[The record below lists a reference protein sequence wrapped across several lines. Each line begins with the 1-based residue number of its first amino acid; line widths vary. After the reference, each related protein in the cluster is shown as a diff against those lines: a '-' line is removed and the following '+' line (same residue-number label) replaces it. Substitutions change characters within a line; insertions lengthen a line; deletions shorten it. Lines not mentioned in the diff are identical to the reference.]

1 MNYFDSLKA
10 MFQGQYDPNAMNEMY
25 GVPQGV
31 VDQARSGQLMQMG
44 LGMIAAGQQLTPAQR
59 AQVMQQIG
67 SGAGDFQSSI
77 YNAAQSRLMSDRI
90 KEARA
95 AKEQQQAGMVQLT
108 DMINQM
114 PDGREKAMAQR
125 AMQIGEFDAA
135 KKIVLGTGGAGGRWM
150 TPEEKQQVGFGPQDP
165 IWIDENGEPKL
176 VGGRG
181 MTVNNNMGGSAS
193 NEDDLRKEMM
203 KQTGDTWAKYEA
215 AGNTAANMR
224 SNMVILD
231 ELMQFAPQGPIQGR
245 LAEAFPGFSSA
256 GSAFNSIVRNLA
268 PQMRVEGSGSTS
280 DIEYQGFLDSLPS
293 LRNNPDANRLISE
306 VLKSRADVLVKRSQI
321 VSAYKTGDIDFRR
334 ASQMLDELNKQS
346 IVPDQLRRM
355 IGGLGTGGEIDD
367 LMSRVPGQ

>member
-1 MNYFDSLKA
+1 
-10 MFQGQYDPNAMNEMY
+10 MNEMY

-95 AKEQQQAGMVQLT
+95 AKEQQANALTQLT
-108 DMINQM
+108 DLINQM

-181 MTVNNNMGGSAS
+181 TTVNNNMGGGGAWDEVNKQYAKEEYGPWILQGGSDALRQVEQISGVLKQLEAGQPLTGPMQGALQAIPGGGDLISAILTPNS
-193 NEDDLRKEMM
+193 VAARDRVGEVVQRNLKAILGAQFTAQEGAALVARAYNPALGPAENASRLRTLLQQMVRAAQAKNDMATYFEQNDGSLRGYRGRKYNFDDFMQLFPEDDDMA
-203 KQTGDTWAKYEA
+203 TY
-215 AGNTAANMR
+215 
-224 SNMVILD
+224 
-231 ELMQFAPQGPIQGR
+231 GPGAQ
-245 LAEAFPGFSSA
+245 
-256 GSAFNSIVRNLA
+256 
-268 PQMRVEGSGSTS
+268 
-280 DIEYQGFLDSLPS
+280 
-293 LRNNPDANRLISE
+293 
-306 VLKSRADVLVKRSQI
+306 
-321 VSAYKTGDIDFRR
+321 
-334 ASQMLDELNKQS
+334 
-346 IVPDQLRRM
+346 
-355 IGGLGTGGEIDD
+355 
-367 LMSRVPGQ
+367 